1 MLKNVQRQSALHLPQ
16 IVGSEYWTINKG
28 ETNILEVKTLQS
40 IGVSLVCDS
49 RYIP

>member
-16 IVGSEYWTINKG
+16 IIISEYWIINEG
-28 ETNILEVKTLQS
+28 ETHILEVKTLQS

-49 RYIP
+49 EYIS